1 MHPFSLYKKLLLKYR
16 LVNYLHS
23 QNALK
28 TALFCLLSKNNHCP
42 LSVKEICVLFDSF
55 RGGALKYPTFI
66 TMNSHQWN
74 PPYIIGAGGIRLLNI
89 KGLIYPPE
97 ALYDAPKEE
106 IHTSPPAWG
115 ISTPEAAVLLRCTPA
130 SARILLHKKDVDFC
144 KVHRYGKAPLL
155 YWRRSQVQH
164 IATHRHTSMKRKPQS
179 FITAEEAH
187 SLLNVSRS
195 TLSRYV
201 KNGTITPFKV
211 LMKDAKGT
219 RLQHLFLKSE
229 VRRLSYFLTAIR
241 RRGNDDDQA
250 SE

>member
-1 MHPFSLYKKLLLKYR
+1 MKHK
-16 LVNYLHS
+16 
-23 QNALK
+23 
-28 TALFCLLSKNNHCP
+28 
-42 LSVKEICVLFDSF
+42 
-55 RGGALKYPTFI
+55 
-66 TMNSHQWN
+66 
-74 PPYIIGAGGIRLLNI
+74 
-89 KGLIYPPE
+89 
-97 ALYDAPKEE
+97 PK
-106 IHTSPPAWG
+106 
-115 ISTPEAAVLLRCTPA
+115 
-130 SARILLHKKDVDFC
+130 
-144 KVHRYGKAPLL
+144 
-155 YWRRSQVQH
+155 
-164 IATHRHTSMKRKPQS
+164 S

>member
-1 MHPFSLYKKLLLKYR
+1 
-16 LVNYLHS
+16 
-23 QNALK
+23 
-28 TALFCLLSKNNHCP
+28 
-42 LSVKEICVLFDSF
+42 
-55 RGGALKYPTFI
+55 
-66 TMNSHQWN
+66 MNSHQWN

-106 IHTSPPAWG
+106 IYTSPPVWG
-115 ISTPEAAVLLRCTPA
+115 ISTPEAAALLRCTPA

-164 IATHRHTSMKRKPQS
+164 IATHRHTSMKHKPKS

-241 RRGNDDDQA
+241 RRGGDDEQD